1 VDNAMSDKGP
11 KDEAQSSQQGI
22 VLTPE
27 QMRGR
32 RARNIAIGLGVT
44 FLAVLFYAVTIVRLG
59 VAVPNRS
66 I

>member
-1 VDNAMSDKGP
+1 MSDKGL
-11 KDEAQSSQQGI
+11 KDEVLSLQQGI

-27 QMRGR
+27 QVRGR
-32 RARNIAIGLGVT
+32 RVRNIAIGLGIT

-59 VAVPNRS
+59 GVVANRS